1 MALMSPLNSVVLS
14 LYKADVTTHDKA
26 QKTIAYADHAVGM
39 VSDRRSMYGAY
50 KNRLDHTYAAN
61 ANAMENT
68 QAAESRLRDADL
80 AKEMVDFSKHAVI
93 EQAAQ
98 SMLAQANQM
107 PQPNKKAEP
116 IAKR

>member
-1 MALMSPLNSVVLS
+1 MLF
-14 LYKADVTTHDKA
+14 
-26 QKTIAYADHAVGM
+26 
-39 VSDRRSMYGAY
+39 RS
-50 KNRLDHTYAAN
+50 LDHTYAAN